1 LLALPIG
8 IVAPMPIHTLQMNQ
22 DHGSRWSAGIL
33 SQTGHQAQTTVP
45 DIRSK
50 TVNSWKQLCK
60 ATNF

>member
-1 LLALPIG
+1 
-8 IVAPMPIHTLQMNQ
+8 MPIYTLQMKRTQ

-50 TVNSWKQLCK
+50 TV
-60 ATNF
+60 